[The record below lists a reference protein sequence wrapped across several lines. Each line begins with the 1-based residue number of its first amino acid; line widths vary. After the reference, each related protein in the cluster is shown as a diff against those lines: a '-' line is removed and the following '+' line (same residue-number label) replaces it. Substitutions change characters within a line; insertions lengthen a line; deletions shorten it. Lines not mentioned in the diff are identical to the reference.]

1 MSKYPYISQVDQRDC
16 GVAALAMI
24 LKHYGSSYSLAYLR
38 ELAQTSREGTSA
50 LGLVEAAKQ
59 LGLETQAIRADL
71 DLFKQESLSYP
82 FIAHVVKEGG
92 LQHYY
97 TVFGQIKGKLVIGDP
112 DPSKKVIKMPL
123 EEFAKE
129 WTGVALFFVPGET
142 YTKYKEDVPGLLS
155 FLPILFRRKGLIA
168 VIVLLSFLVTLVNII
183 GSYYLQAIIDRLIPQ
198 GANNLLTMISLGLC
212 ISYLAQQVFTFFKD
226 YLLHRLGNYLSITVI
241 LPYIKHVLSLPI
253 SFFSSRRTGEI
264 TSRFGDANTIIDALA
279 STILSIF
286 LDVTI
291 VMTLAVALIL
301 QNQSL
306 FVMTLTVV
314 PLYVL
319 IILAFYKLFEKENY
333 QLMEANS
340 QVNTAVI
347 DDLRGIE
354 TLKSLRVEERR
365 YQEIEVKFHDY
376 LKKSLSKAKWQLTQD
391 GLKTGVQLVS
401 NVFIL
406 WYGAQLVME
415 GQLSAGQLITYN
427 MLLNYFTTPL
437 INIINLQSKIQQ
449 AKVANNRL
457 QEVYVVDKEEKG
469 KLKELSFKQLAL
481 KGVSHR
487 FSYQQETLSKI
498 DLTIHKGEKIAL
510 MGKSGSG
517 KTTLAKMLSGYYTK
531 SSGHVTLDKDAIS
544 HAELRQMVTYVPQQT
559 YVFTGTILEN
569 LLLGFE
575 GEVDEKKLLKV
586 CQQADILE
594 DIQKMPLGF
603 QTQVSEDG
611 GLSGGQKQRLAIARA
626 LLSQQPILIFD
637 EATSG
642 LDSDTESR
650 VMANLA
656 KIKRTM
662 IFIAHRNSVRQH
674 VGRVVTMVSGQI
686 ESDSP
691 NFNPFQFI

>member
-1 MSKYPYISQVDQRDC
+1 M
-16 GVAALAMI
+16 
-24 LKHYGSSYSLAYLR
+24 
-38 ELAQTSREGTSA
+38 AQTSREGTSA

-71 DLFKQESLSYP
+71 DLFKQENLSYP

-183 GSYYLQAIIDRLIPQ
+183 GSYYLQSIIDRLIPQ
-198 GANNLLTMISLGLC
+198 EAYTLLTMISLGLC

-226 YLLHRLGNYLSITVI
+226 YLLHRLGNYLSIAVI

-306 FVMTLTVV
+306 FCDDSHGSASLCFNH
-314 PLYVL
+314 
-319 IILAFYKLFEKENY
+319 LAFYKLFEKENY

-457 QEVYVVDKEEKG
+457 QEVYVVDKEEEG

-594 DIQKMPLGF
+594 DIQKC
-603 QTQVSEDG
+603 
-611 GLSGGQKQRLAIARA
+611 
-626 LLSQQPILIFD
+626 
-637 EATSG
+637 
-642 LDSDTESR
+642 
-650 VMANLA
+650 
-656 KIKRTM
+656 
-662 IFIAHRNSVRQH
+662 H
-674 VGRVVTMVSGQI
+674 
-686 ESDSP
+686 
-691 NFNPFQFI
+691 